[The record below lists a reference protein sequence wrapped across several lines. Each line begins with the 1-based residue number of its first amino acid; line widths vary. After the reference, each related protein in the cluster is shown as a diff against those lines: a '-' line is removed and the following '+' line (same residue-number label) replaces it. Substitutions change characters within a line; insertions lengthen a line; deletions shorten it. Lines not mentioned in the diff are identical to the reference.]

1 MNNQLIEKFKHL
13 PDEIIPQIINY
24 TDAVVYRNGKYI
36 NRINMKDKR
45 YKLLETV
52 PRPIKIGQS
61 RFLIKLLNEN
71 REGYFLEYFVTMY
84 IKLNIKYVSYEVDGF
99 DRYLDTKSFFQ
110 YIYDI
115 NNNWSQIINYS
126 M

>member
-13 PDEIIPQIINY
+13 PDEIIHQIINY
-24 TDAVVYRNGKYI
+24 TDVVVYRNGKYI

-71 REGYFLEYFVTMY
+71 REGYFLEYIISMY

-99 DRYLDTKSFFQ
+99 DRYLETKSFFQ

-115 NNNWSQIINYS
+115 NSNWSQIINYS

>member
-1 MNNQLIEKFKHL
+1 MNVKLIEKFVYL
-13 PDEIIPQIINY
+13 PDEIIHQIINY
-24 TDAVVYRNGKYI
+24 TDVVVYRHGKYI
-36 NRINMKDKR
+36 NRINKDDNR
-45 YKLLETV
+45 YKLLEKI

-71 REGYFLEYFVTMY
+71 REGYFLEYIVSMY
-84 IKLNIKYVSYEVDGF
+84 IKLNIKYVSYQIDGF
-99 DRYLDTKSFFQ
+99 DRYLETKSFFQ

-115 NNNWSQIINYS
+115 NNNWSRIINYS

>member
-1 MNNQLIEKFKHL
+1 MNNQLIEKFGYL
-13 PDEIIPQIINY
+13 PDEIIHQIINY
-24 TDAVVYRNGKYI
+24 TDVVVYRNGKYI

>member
-13 PDEIIPQIINY
+13 PDEIIHQIINY
-24 TDAVVYRNGKYI
+24 TDVVVYRNGKYI

>member
-1 MNNQLIEKFKHL
+1 MNNQLIEKFGYL
-13 PDEIIPQIINY
+13 PDEIIHQIINY
-24 TDAVVYRNGKYI
+24 TDVVVYRHGKYI
-36 NRINMKDKR
+36 NRVNKMDER
-45 YKLLETV
+45 YKIVEKI

-71 REGYFLEYFVTMY
+71 REGYFLEYIVSMY

-99 DRYLDTKSFFQ
+99 DRYLETKSFFQ

-115 NNNWSQIINYS
+115 NSNWSQIINYS

>member
-13 PDEIIPQIINY
+13 PDEIIHQIINY
-24 TDAVVYRNGKYI
+24 TDVVVYRNGKYI

-71 REGYFLEYFVTMY
+71 REGYFLEYFVSMY

-99 DRYLDTKSFFQ
+99 DRYLETKSFFQ

-115 NNNWSQIINYS
+115 NSNWSQIINYS